1 MNQQISISANLLQYQ
16 KTSIAQAWVCS
27 IIANQMS
34 DDQALREAQAA
45 FLQWDTYQDGVLSSD
60 EIEEHMAEICQ
71 HFSMEEPDVHKM
83 FKAADVDG
91 DGRVDYEEYVEAIES
106 EWAWHFGSNVGRR
119 CTLPSQSIVG
129 PHGHALEVRHGS
141 IGSPTWA

>member
-34 DDQALREAQAA
+34 DDQALCEARAA

-91 DGRVDYEEYVEAIES
+91 DGQIDFTDFLGAATDKHKLLSQGNLERTFNLLDRDSDGFISRDDISALLGAS
-106 EWAWHFGSNVGRR
+106 
-119 CTLPSQSIVG
+119 PSFKV
-129 PHGHALEVRHGS
+129 
-141 IGSPTWA
+141 